1 MHKYGKAFLDEKTTY
16 PKLTKK
22 SFCERE
28 QITLGTLN
36 KSIKYYLSPVDTK
49 VIEESRVK
57 DKVIKTLKERIS
69 SLQAELESTQQAKVL
84 VEGQLD
90 IMVTELV
97 NRLPH
102 R

>member
-1 MHKYGKAFLDEKTTY
+1 MHKYGKAFLDEKTTNH
-16 PKLTKK
+16 KLTKK

-28 QITLGTLN
+28 HITVGTLN
-36 KSIKYYLSPVDTK
+36 KSIGHYLSAVDKK
-49 VIEESRVK
+49 VLEESRVK
-57 DKVIKTLKERIS
+57 DKIIKTLKERIS
-69 SLQAELESTQQAKVL
+69 SLRAELESTQQAKVL